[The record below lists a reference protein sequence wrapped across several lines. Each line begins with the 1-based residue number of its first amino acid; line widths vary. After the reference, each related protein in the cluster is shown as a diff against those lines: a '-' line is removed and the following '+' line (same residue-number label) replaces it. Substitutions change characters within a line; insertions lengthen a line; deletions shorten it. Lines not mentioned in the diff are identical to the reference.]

1 MALNSW
7 PTLRSCMTGMLVKN
21 KVINGQV
28 GEQSI
33 KGVELCSENLFL
45 FFCICHG
52 DKIPKAKD

>member
-1 MALNSW
+1 
-7 PTLRSCMTGMLVKN
+7 MTGMLVKN